1 MKKHRVRRIWARLA
15 AGLTALTAVLA
26 VLIFAFPGESG
37 ACEDVSDGELLRR
50 AAGAAL
56 ADSTFSI
63 RCEEINGW
71 LSRHSDGELSVW
83 AGEKPD
89 QLCFSLP
96 VSVGPFSA
104 RANGCVQIK
113 EEDGC
118 LTGTVQS
125 VFLGALPV
133 SPAWAL
139 SKAPLPD
146 FVAVQGQTLTVALP
160 SLSLGALGISA
171 SLSVVSCSYEN
182 GVFRIKTDPALSLL
196 GQTLEGLLQMALG

>member
-1 MKKHRVRRIWARLA
+1 M
-15 AGLTALTAVLA
+15 
-26 VLIFAFPGESG
+26 
-37 ACEDVSDGELLRR
+37 
-50 AAGAAL
+50 
-56 ADSTFSI
+56 
-63 RCEEINGW
+63 
-71 LSRHSDGELSVW
+71 
-83 AGEKPD
+83 
-89 QLCFSLP
+89 
-96 VSVGPFSA
+96 
-104 RANGCVQIK
+104 
-113 EEDGC
+113 
-118 LTGTVQS
+118 QS

-146 FVAVQGQTLTVALP
+146 FVAVQGQTLIVALP

>member
-1 MKKHRVRRIWARLA
+1 MKKHRMRRIWARLA
-15 AGLTALTAVLA
+15 AGLTALAAVLA
-26 VLIFAFPGESG
+26 VLVFAFPGESG
-37 ACEDVSDGELLRR
+37 ACEDVSSGELLRR

-56 ADSTFSI
+56 ADSPFSI

-125 VFLGALPV
+125 
-133 SPAWAL
+133 
-139 SKAPLPD
+139 
-146 FVAVQGQTLTVALP
+146 
-160 SLSLGALGISA
+160 LSLIH
-171 SLSVVSCSYEN
+171 
-182 GVFRIKTDPALSLL
+182 I
-196 GQTLEGLLQMALG
+196 